1 MSNGDTEEEDFDK
14 VQEVDTGF
22 RNPLKSS
29 VGDIIDT
36 VIQNSPAALTVRAD
50 KAVLG
55 LDHVKLDDP
64 DTWTKQPS
72 VASMPDPAGLEKP
85 EALSMGQ
92 DLLNRVGGNRSFNRS
107 DYGLHPDYVDPTK
120 VKAGPGLSG
129 TLSGTMGPGVP
140 AHLGAE
146 SKAHQYASAAYESAY
161 HQARMDAA
169 GIVGNLYEDLI
180 AGYEDDVA
188 PIMKQV
194 DALLTEAEEE
204 REGIRELIEKAKS
217 NEINPG
223 QFFANVGEAG
233 KFSAA
238 IAVGAGAMA
247 TAFGG
252 GPNAAYQIIS
262 RAIDRNVR
270 AQVVNQHHGR
280 ALIAHQ
286 MNFVNTIRGLAKD
299 RAQYGNYVKLALDAV
314 AQAEV
319 GKVRAS
325 LTETG
330 AALAAQD
337 VWARLG
343 AKLVNDD
350 ITAITNMQA
359 RVTFNYKNLVQLR
372 KGAAILGV
380 GQQMQQAQKAT
391 GARRGTGKAPAER
404 GGRPQE
410 AVGLASQAAQRAIEV
425 GGSGDDIANTFIKL
439 TTRGSEPGDPRHRD
453 ELIRQLTERA
463 EAAKGTTDEDIYT
476 AQLSEAATKSGK
488 AFANLPPVTIPFG
501 TNESAEMRV
510 IDPKRWEKH
519 WKDGIKQAS
528 GALNR
533 VKHLV
538 ELDQLLKG
546 ASIPVDAP
554 LLRDIGIMDG
564 NVTPSTFFSENEA
577 ERSAQISAI
586 RLKLLKRWHNATEEG
601 TRNAMN
607 LPWERNLAEKGSS
620 MGVTMAEYIGDMT
633 RQDPHIRR
641 ARIRYQQES
650 GVEDVRTTITN
661 LGLWHEALD

>member
-1 MSNGDTEEEDFDK
+1 MSNGEE
-14 VQEVDTGF
+14 
-22 RNPLKSS
+22 KSKADELGEKGAAGLRGL
-29 VGDIIDT
+29 VGDKTLGDVVESGVDFLT
-36 VIQNSPAALTVRAD
+36 EHPMAVGSPLTAMQAHVPVKEKRDFALSEDPAAE
-50 KAVLG
+50 AV
-55 LDHVKLDDP
+55 
-64 DTWTKQPS
+64 
-72 VASMPDPAGLEKP
+72 P
-85 EALSMGQ
+85 EAPSIGQLVMGGI
-92 DLLNRVGGNRSFNRS
+92 GGNRSADVR
-107 DYGLHPDYVDPTK
+107 DYGLHPDWKDPA
-120 VKAGPGLSG
+120 AGGTGGLSG
-129 TLSGTMGPGVP
+129 TIEGTMGPGVP
-140 AHLGAE
+140 AHLIAE
-146 SKAHQYASAAYESAY
+146 SKAHQYASAAYESAW

-169 GIVGNLYEDLI
+169 GLLGNIHEDLI
-180 AGYEDDVA
+180 AGYEGDVA

-252 GPNAAYQIIS
+252 GPNVAYQIIS

-359 RVTFNYKNLVQLR
+359 RVTFKYKNLVQLR

-380 GQQMQQAQKAT
+380 GQQMKQAQKAA
-391 GARRGTGKAPAER
+391 GAGRGTGKAPAQQAQDT
-404 GGRPQE
+404 GSI
-410 AVGLASQAAQRAIEV
+410 ASQAARHAIEV
-425 GGSGDDIANTFIKL
+425 GGSGDDIANTFIKN
-439 TTRGSEPGDPRHRD
+439 TTRGGEPGNPQDRE
-453 ELIRQLTERA
+453 ELLRQLKERA
-463 EAAKGTTDEDIYT
+463 ASAAGTPDEARYIAQYDE
-476 AQLSEAATKSGK
+476 ASTKSVK
-488 AFANLPPVTIPFG
+488 AFANLPKVPIPYG
-501 TNESAEMRV
+501 TRGTTEMSV
-510 IDPKRWEKH
+510 IDEKRWEKH
-519 WKDGIKQAS
+519 WKDGVKQVS

-533 VKHLV
+533 VTHLI
-538 ELDQLLKG
+538 ELDELLKG

-554 LLRDIGIMDG
+554 ILRDIGIMDG
-564 NVTPSTFFSENEA
+564 SVTPSTFFSEDEA
-577 ERSAQISAI
+577 DRSAQISAI

-620 MGVTMAEYIGDMT
+620 MGVTMAEYIGDMV
-633 RQDPHIRR
+633 RKDPHIRR
-641 ARIRYQQES
+641 ARIKYQQES
-650 GVEDVRTTITN
+650 GVEDVRATVAN
-661 LGLWHEALD
+661 VGLWHEALD